1 MKRVNTRWF
10 YILAIVMLAVTLAC
24 SASLSLGD
32 RSQNE
37 ARENEGGAT
46 INVVAKDFSFA
57 LAASKAEAGAIT
69 FVVQNNGSMQ
79 HDFAIRGNGVEQKTP
94 KIKPGETARLTV
106 DLKPGAYSYV
116 CTIPGH
122 EQLGMNG
129 TFTVTSN

>member
-1 MKRVNTRWF
+1 MKDVNTGWF
-10 YILAIVMLAVTLAC
+10 YILAIGMLAVTLAC

-32 RSQNE
+32 SPRDE
-37 ARENEGGAT
+37 VIEKEGVAT
-46 INVVAKDFSFA
+46 INVVAKDFSFG
-57 LAASKAEAGAIT
+57 LGASQAEAGAIT
-69 FVVQNNGSMQ
+69 FLVQNNGSMQ